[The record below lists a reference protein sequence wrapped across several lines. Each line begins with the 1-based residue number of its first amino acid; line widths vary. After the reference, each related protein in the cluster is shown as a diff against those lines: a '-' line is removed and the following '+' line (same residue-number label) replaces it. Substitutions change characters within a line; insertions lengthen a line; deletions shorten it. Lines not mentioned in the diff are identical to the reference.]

1 MAQERWIGPE
11 PGPTPP
17 NNQESLGDLLKD
29 LATES
34 SELIRNEKDL
44 AKLEIKET
52 VSEITQDGVRLAIG
66 IGLAAVGGLALTAFL
81 ILVVG
86 NLLNGSYW
94 AGALIVGALFL
105 IVGGLMARSAVNE
118 MKKTDIAPDETIHSL
133 KQDARWLKR
142 EADDFRRDMT
152 T

>member
-11 PGPTPP
+11 PGPTPSG
-17 NNQESLGDLLKD
+17 NQESLGDLLKD

-52 VSEITQDGVRLAIG
+52 VSELTKEGVRLAIG

-86 NLLNGSYW
+86 NLLNDAYW

-105 IVGGLMARSAVNE
+105 IVGGLMARSAAND
-118 MKKTDIAPDETIHSL
+118 MKKTDVAPDETILSL

-142 EADDFRRDMT
+142 EARDFRRDMT
-152 T
+152 A